1 MSCLRGC
8 ILTLVAFVWLFS
20 SVHFQM
26 FSQIACPRKDIFT
39 LVAFVYFNDIDSHF
53 LRDFYTCT
61 VQVVPFEAK
70 SWFSI
75 SSIAIVCCS
84 LPKRLLQSESN
95 LSFNFGLKG
104 KISHDILSLFYQH
117 YSTVFSNVI
126 LIPWINTI
134 FGAGI
139 FCVNALYAFHL
150 WHSARWRL
158 GSSPGKPIFQ
168 SGPKVVEIDEIW

>member
-1 MSCLRGC
+1 MFPQIACLRGG
-8 ILTLVAFVWLFS
+8 IVALVAFVWFFS
-20 SVHFQM
+20 AVYFQM

-39 LVAFVYFNDIDSHF
+39 LVAFVYFNDIVSHF

-104 KISHDILSLFYQH
+104 KISHDILSLFL
-117 YSTVFSNVI
+117 STLLHCIFKFDPDSMNKYYFRRWYI
-126 LIPWINTI
+126 LCQRLVCIP
-134 FGAGI
+134 FMQLHGY
-139 FCVNALYAFHL
+139 L
-150 WHSARWRL
+150 
-158 GSSPGKPIFQ
+158 
-168 SGPKVVEIDEIW
+168 